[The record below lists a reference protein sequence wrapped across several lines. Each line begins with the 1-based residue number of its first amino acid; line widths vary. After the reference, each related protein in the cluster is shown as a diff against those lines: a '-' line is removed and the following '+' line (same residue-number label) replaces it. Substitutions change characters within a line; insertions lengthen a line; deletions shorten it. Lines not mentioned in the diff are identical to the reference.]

1 MVRGRIAAAILMMAL
16 TAGFAGG
23 QQVTQTSQ
31 AAPLTNKDVVEM
43 VRAGFGTHTI
53 VLEIENSASKFD
65 TSPRALIRL
74 KREHISEAILDAM
87 VKASHGKSAMS
98 GEASGAGAS
107 AAPGVSAA
115 KVLTGQE
122 MVEKALDAIGPH
134 DKLIAIHTL
143 RWTASA
149 AQNAATGPT
158 AGETLRFVEE
168 GVREYPGLAYVG
180 VQQASGKWAKVVVTP
195 GFAYRDTQAMTLAVP
210 QARAEQYR
218 AEMMFD
224 PVYIAQHMTDF
235 IFTAAGTE
243 QKKSGTVDV
252 VRVSASGMNYV
263 WRIDA
268 KSGEL
273 IEATH
278 EIPSGEVKVEYSDY
292 KKVDG
297 LMLPFARRTVT
308 PDGITELKM
317 DGYQVNPD
325 VDGAMFLQPGSLSTA
340 EENLKV
346 LDSKTIPVSQGLQGW
361 NSANCQLSASPGPT
375 NFPSTLDDVTF
386 TQAQPG
392 ANMKLFCNSWEQ
404 STVFKRMLNAML
416 VVSSDGNAYVIGCQ
430 KTWHFS
436 KCSQLDQGRTY
447 HGSRTDDGFDV
458 NGFNIDGSEVQGHY
472 KILMTKP
479 LE

>member
-1 MVRGRIAAAILMMAL
+1 MVRRLRISLAVGMMAVM
-16 TAGFAGG
+16 ACFAAS
-23 QQVTQTSQ
+23 QQVAQTSRP
-31 AAPLTNKDVVEM
+31 APLRNSDVVQM

-53 VLEIENSASKFD
+53 VLEIENSPSSFD

-74 KREHISEAILDAM
+74 KREHISEAIIDAM
-87 VKASHGKSAMS
+87 VKASHGKAAAASAP
-98 GEASGAGAS
+98 GTEAEAS
-107 AAPGVSAA
+107 AAAA
-115 KVLTGQE
+115 KILTGQQ
-122 MVEKALDAIGPH
+122 MIDKALDAIGPR
-134 DKLIAIHTL
+134 DKLLAIHTL

-149 AQNAATGPT
+149 TQNAETGPT
-158 AGETLRFVEE
+158 AGETLHFVEE
-168 GVREYPGLAYVG
+168 GVREYPGLAYLG
-180 VQQASGKWAKVVVTP
+180 VEQASGKWAKVVVTSE
-195 GFAYRDTQAMTLAVP
+195 FAYRDTRRMTLKVP
-210 QARAEQYR
+210 RARAEQYR
-218 AEMMFD
+218 AEMKFD

-235 IFTAAGTE
+235 IFTPAGTE
-243 QKKSGTVDV
+243 QTKSGAVDV
-252 VRVSASGMNYV
+252 VRISAGGMNYV

-268 KSGEL
+268 KTGEL

-278 EIPSGEVKVEYSDY
+278 EVPSGEVKVEYADY

-308 PDGITELKM
+308 ADGITELRI

-340 EENLKV
+340 AEDLKV

-375 NFPSTLDDVTF
+375 NFPQTLDDVAF

-404 STVFKRMLNAML
+404 STVFARTLNAML

-436 KCSQLDQGRTY
+436 KCAQLDQGRTY

-458 NGFNIDGSEVQGHY
+458 NGTNIDGKEVQGHY
-472 KILMTKP
+472 KILMMKA